1 MTVIVAFTFAA
12 GFLLVFGLNLLYSAV
27 QGERR
32 QSQLETARQEG
43 RLRQM
48 ERARI
53 AVEHRDLYELAAAGA
68 TELSGARPASERVG
82 LFFEQAGVKLR
93 PWQIVVLGALFAAG
107 AYAAVG
113 LPSRNAAFGLIAA
126 LLASALPYLYVVS
139 ARRRRMDKL
148 LSQLPDAFDLISR
161 MMRAGQTF
169 SQGMQLTANEASTP
183 LADEFGY
190 CCDQQRLGLSP
201 DAALRDLARRTGL
214 LEMRIFVLAV
224 MVHRQTGGNLA
235 DLLEQLAQVIRERYR
250 VRGIINALTAEGRI
264 QAYVLLALPVL
275 MLVLL
280 TIINRT
286 YTQRLFEHPWL
297 LVVTG
302 LSMLVGGAW
311 MRRIINFDH

>member
-1 MTVIVAFTFAA
+1 MPVVITFAFAA

-32 QSQLETARQEG
+32 KSQRDAVRQEG

-68 TELSGARPASERVG
+68 TEASGARPASER
-82 LFFEQAGVKLR
+82 LALYFEQAGVKLR
-93 PWQIVVLGALFAAG
+93 PWQIVALGTLVAGG

-113 LPSRNAAFGLIAA
+113 LPTRNPAFGVIAA
-126 LLASALPYLYVVS
+126 LLGGAFPYLYVVS

-169 SQGMQLTANEASTP
+169 SQGMQLTANEASAP
-183 LADEFGY
+183 LAEEFGY

-201 DAALRDLARRTGL
+201 EAALRDLARRTGL
-214 LEMRIFVLAV
+214 LEIRIFVLAV

-264 QAYVLLALPVL
+264 QAYILLALPVL
-275 MLVLL
+275 MLILL
-280 TIINRT
+280 TVINRA

-297 LVVTG
+297 LVFTG
-302 LSMLVGGAW
+302 LAMLAGGVW

>member
-1 MTVIVAFTFAA
+1 MPVVVAFAFAA
-12 GFLLVFGLNLLYSAV
+12 GFLLVFGLNLLYSSV
-27 QGERR
+27 QSERR
-32 QSQLETARQEG
+32 KSQFEAVRQEG
-43 RLRQM
+43 RARQM
-48 ERARI
+48 ERARL
-53 AVEHRDLYELAAAGA
+53 AAEHRDLFELAAAGA
-68 TELSGARPASERVG
+68 TDLSGARPASERLA

-93 PWQIVVLGALFAAG
+93 PWQIVVLGIVFGLG
-107 AYAAVG
+107 AYAAIG
-113 LPSRNAAFGLIAA
+113 LPTRNWLFGLIATF
-126 LLASALPYLYVVS
+126 LCGLLPYVYVVS
-139 ARRRRMDKL
+139 ARRRRLDKL

-169 SQGMQLTANEASTP
+169 SQGMQLTANEASAP

-214 LEMRIFVLAV
+214 LEVRIFVLAV
-224 MVHRQTGGNLA
+224 TVHRQTGGNLA
-235 DLLEQLAQVIRERYR
+235 ELLEQLAQVIRERYR

-264 QAYVLLALPVL
+264 QAYLLLALPVL

-297 LVVTG
+297 LVLTAV
-302 LSMLVGGAW
+302 SMLVGGVW